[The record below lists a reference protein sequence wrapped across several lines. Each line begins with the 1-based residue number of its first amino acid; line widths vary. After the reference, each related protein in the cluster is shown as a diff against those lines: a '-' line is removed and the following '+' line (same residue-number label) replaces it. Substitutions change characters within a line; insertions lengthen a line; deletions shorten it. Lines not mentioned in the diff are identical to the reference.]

1 MPSAQERLKEDGAE
15 EKNNDFS
22 SEPSSRAYTP
32 PLPPLATPEY
42 VRYLQEQRRGD
53 LDTETTPSQTASGNT
68 SDSEFQPPSDSKNN
82 NNNNINNNRQ
92 SFASAIE
99 VEAGN
104 KEDEMEKE
112 RRRNEDVTFAP
123 IIGPDRNPSLSGSR
137 ANSHEDLVGLNTRAI
152 MNAANERYK
161 DQAQEAA
168 METQKRTYTEL

>member
-82 NNNNINNNRQ
+82 NINNINNNRQ

-137 ANSHEDLVGLNTRAI
+137 RTRTKI
-152 MNAANERYK
+152 
-161 DQAQEAA
+161 
-168 METQKRTYTEL
+168 

>member
-68 SDSEFQPPSDSKNN
+68 SDSEFQPPPPSDSKNN
-82 NNNNINNNRQ
+82 TNNINKTRQ

-137 ANSHEDLVGLNTRAI
+137 ANSHEDLVGLNTRA
-152 MNAANERYK
+152 
-161 DQAQEAA
+161 
-168 METQKRTYTEL
+168 TVSYTHLTLPTKA